1 MPSRLQQR
9 QCPART
15 PPVSTVLAF
24 DCAVS
29 GQGIAIVRDGV
40 SLASVFEEGR
50 DQAARLV
57 PAIAVALERAGVART
72 QLDLIAVTT
81 GPGSFTGVRV
91 GLSAARGLAVG
102 LGIPLAG
109 LPTTTVLRAQAA
121 ATDRLAVAAV
131 DTRLGDWFCSISDD
145 PMPFAATAEDLAAR
159 LAGHRCLI
167 VGMEAG
173 PLVASLQ
180 AAGIDAVAQQGPP
193 DPVVLGRRALLEGV
207 ESWRSRNHAEGLP
220 RPLYLRGVNITLPN
234 GARRTVE

>member
-1 MPSRLQQR
+1 M
-9 QCPART
+9 
-15 PPVSTVLAF
+15 STVLAF

-29 GQGIAIVRDGV
+29 GQGVAIVRDGD
-40 SLASVFEEGR
+40 SLASLFEEGR
-50 DQAARLV
+50 DQAARLL
-57 PAIAVALERAGVART
+57 PAIAAGLERAGVART
-72 QLDLIAVTT
+72 ELDLIAVTT

-109 LPTTTVLRAQAA
+109 IPTTTVLRAQAP

-131 DTRLGDWFCSISDD
+131 DTRLGDWFCAIGDD

-167 VGMEAG
+167 VGMEVA

-180 AAGIDAVAQQGPP
+180 AAGIDSVAQQGPP
-193 DPVVLGRRALLEGV
+193 DPVVLGCRALAEGV
-207 ESWRSRNHAEGLP
+207 ESWRAKNQAEGLP
-220 RPLYLRGVNITLPN
+220 RPLYLRGVNITLPD